1 MATAARSREESRGG
15 MSPGGPTGPERSEG
29 PVGPKQP
36 AATIAGAPDP
46 EVRDKAVRRHHSAK
60 YKLKILK
67 KVDGCKEPGE
77 IGEILRREGLYSS
90 YLTTWRRQRD
100 EGTLKGLKPKNRG
113 RKTREK
119 NPLEAELKKVR
130 RENVRLHRKL
140 EQAEAIID
148 IQKKVS
154 ALLGIP
160 LETPESEE
168 ND

>member
-1 MATAARSREESRGG
+1 MGALAGDREEKRGKNG
-15 MSPGGPTGPERSEG
+15 RLKMGGSPDPSKSG
-29 PVGPKQP
+29 PV
-36 AATIAGAPDP
+36 AAGAPDP
-46 EVRDKAVRRHHSAK
+46 EVQGKAVRRQHSAK
-60 YKLKILK
+60 YKLRILD

-77 IGEILRREGLYSS
+77 IGKILRREGLYSS

-100 EGTLKGLKPKNRG
+100 EGTLKGLKPKKRG

-130 RENVRLHRKL
+130 RENVRLQRKL
-140 EQAEAIID
+140 EQAETIID

-154 ALLGIP
+154 TLLGIP
-160 LETPESEE
+160 LETPKNEE